1 MSEKSNDK
9 TQKAAPAVFSK
20 RQILTF
26 RRYVGRQDLLSV
38 LLEEGKPYTL
48 AQVDSLVQKFMEG
61 KVR

>member
-9 TQKAAPAVFSK
+9 KAAPAVFSK

-26 RRYVGRQDLLSV
+26 RRYVGRQDLLSI
-38 LLEEGKPYTL
+38 LLKDGKQYTL
-48 AQVDSLVQKFMEG
+48 AQVDSLLQGFMKG

>member
-9 TQKAAPAVFSK
+9 KTAPAVFSK

-38 LLEEGKPYTL
+38 LLKDGETYTL
-48 AQVDSLVQKFMEG
+48 AQVDSLLQGFMKG

>member
-9 TQKAAPAVFSK
+9 KAAPAVFSK

-38 LLEEGKPYTL
+38 LLKDGKQYTL
-48 AQVDSLVQKFMEG
+48 AQVDSLLQGFMKG

>member
-9 TQKAAPAVFSK
+9 KTAPAVFSK

-38 LLEEGKPYTL
+38 LLKDGKQYTL
-48 AQVDSLVQKFMEG
+48 AQVDSLLQGFMKG

>member
-1 MSEKSNDK
+1 MSEKSSDK

-20 RQILTF
+20 RQVLTF

-38 LLEEGKPYTL
+38 LLEDGKTYTL
-48 AQVDSLVQKFMEG
+48 DQVDSLIQKFMKG

>member
-9 TQKAAPAVFSK
+9 KTAPAVFSK

-38 LLEEGKPYTL
+38 LLEDGKTYTL
-48 AQVDSLVQKFMEG
+48 AQVDSLLQGFMKG

>member
-9 TQKAAPAVFSK
+9 KTAPAVFSK

-38 LLEEGKPYTL
+38 LLKDGKQYTL
-48 AQVDSLVQKFMEG
+48 AQVDSLLQG
-61 KVR
+61 IRQGTVR

>member
-9 TQKAAPAVFSK
+9 KTAPAVFSK
-20 RQILTF
+20 RQLLSF

-38 LLEEGKPYTL
+38 LLEDGKTYTL
-48 AQVDSLVQKFMEG
+48 AQVDSLLQGFMKG

>member
-9 TQKAAPAVFSK
+9 KTAPAVFSK
-20 RQILTF
+20 RQLLRF

-38 LLEEGKPYTL
+38 LLEDGKTYTL

-61 KVR
+61 KVK